1 MMLFTIRHSAIL
13 LVVMISVGDIV
24 WLIKSSKM
32 QDCVL
37 ITGPSILW
45 KFYIQMNLYLHA
57 NEPLQAEST
66 CKEKFFAVIICGN
79 PHLF

>member
-45 KFYIQMNLYLHA
+45 KFYIEMNLYLHA
-57 NEPLQAEST
+57 NELAKRNFLQLLSVGILT
-66 CKEKFFAVIICGN
+66 CFD
-79 PHLF
+79 